1 MGITTQTDRGDGDSA
16 VIDPLACYKIS
27 DIDPT
32 EGNSYFGYID
42 KDGGWYMMNLT
53 ATTAIYAKGDSGYA
67 AAWAN
72 KGNQNWGLFNE
83 IF

>member
-1 MGITTQTDRGDGDSA
+1 MKIFSNQD
-16 VIDPLACYKIS
+16 IDPLAGYKIS

-32 EGNSYFGYID
+32 EGDSYFGYVD

-53 ATTAIYAKGDSGYA
+53 ATAARYAKGDSGYA
-67 AAWAN
+67 AAWAA
-72 KGNQNWGLFNE
+72 KGDQSWGLFNE